1 MKKQIACTEC
11 KGSGYIT
18 LTRMYDDLCGIGCK
32 PCPSCNGTG
41 FHEVDMTNAE
51 RIRAMSDEELA
62 KWLCQWCTCVEGYCP
77 GVKMC
82 VFSAGKANGLLKWL
96 QQPAEDE

>member
-41 FHEVDMTNAE
+41 FHEVDITNAD
-51 RIRAMSDEELA
+51 RIRAMSDTELEA
-62 KWLCQWCTCVEGYCP
+62 FLIDIDLDKGMPFITDWGKWL
-77 GVKMC
+77 K
-82 VFSAGKANGLLKWL
+82 
-96 QQPAEDE
+96 QPTED